1 MRLNVVFSILVLA
14 AMSCGCKPP
23 YDARTGSAKSD
34 EPKVVETERIAA
46 ETGVGKEGQTLK
58 GKEGV
63 LITPVKA
70 LFDTKQRVVFEMQI
84 PQAMNLYKA
93 EKGYPPK
100 TEEEFMSQI
109 IEFNNI
115 QLPELPA
122 GQRYVYDAE
131 KGELMVERP
140 KQ

>member
-1 MRLNVVFSILVLA
+1 MRLNFALSILVLA
-14 AMSCGCKPP
+14 VVIFGCKPP
-23 YDARTGSAKSD
+23 YDARAGSAKTN
-34 EPKVVETERIAA
+34 EPKVVETERVTA
-46 ETGVGKEGQTLK
+46 EPGVGREGQTLK

-84 PQAMNLYKA
+84 APAMNLYKA

-109 IEFNNI
+109 IELNHI

-122 GQRYVYDAE
+122 GQRYVYDPE